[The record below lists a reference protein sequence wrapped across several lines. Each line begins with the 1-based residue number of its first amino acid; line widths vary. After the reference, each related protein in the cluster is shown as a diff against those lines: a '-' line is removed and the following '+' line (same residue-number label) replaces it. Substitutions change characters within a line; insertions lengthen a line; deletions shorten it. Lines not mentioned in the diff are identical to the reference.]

1 MTRSGS
7 TDILHDFSINTS
19 PDRVF
24 EAVSTPEGLD
34 RWWTKRSAGTA
45 TPGAEFELWF
55 GPEYDWRARVTGF
68 VPNAEFELE
77 ITRADA
83 DWTGTRVGFRLHG
96 GRGTTQVRFSHTGWA
111 SANEHFRV
119 SSYCWAMY
127 LRVLRRYLEHGE
139 VVPYE
144 RRNDA

>member
-1 MTRSGS
+1 MA
-7 TDILHDFSINTS
+7 DILYDFSINAS

-24 EAVSTPEGLD
+24 RAVSTPEGLD
-34 RWWTKRSAGTA
+34 RWWTRRSSG
-45 TPGAEFELWF
+45 
-55 GPEYDWRARVTGF
+55 
-68 VPNAEFELE
+68 
-77 ITRADA
+77 
-83 DWTGTRVGFRLHG
+83 
-96 GRGTTQVRFSHTGWA
+96 FSHTGWP

-144 RRNDA
+144 QRDGV